1 MRNAPGDNQLPA
13 AILGGVV
20 ADEQLEQET
29 EEPES
34 ERLAELPEHENDRA
48 RGVDASIGAGVAGLG
63 GTATE
68 TGESSDDRRLGPDET
83 S

>member
-1 MRNAPGDNQLPA
+1 MRNAPGDGSMPA

-20 ADEQLEQET
+20 ANEEIEQDA
-29 EEPES
+29 EEPENK
-34 ERLAELPEHENDRA
+34 RLAELPEHENDRA
-48 RGVDASIGAGVAGLG
+48 RGAEGSVGAGVAGLG

-68 TGESSDDRRLGPDET
+68 TGQTSDDRRVGPDET